1 MNSLFT
7 AGRNFLFFIVFAC
20 FALFETSCGV
30 FDKASSTSSQERAGL
45 VTAGEQAGSGLAVA
59 GFQLV
64 ATQALEQQCD
74 EGQSSACK
82 IAFALDPNYKIGKTQ
97 EEINAVLK
105 SMNSKL
111 DDINAKLNDI
121 VTLLDNLAAQLNIAV
136 ADLKMDSG
144 NVNAKPYL
152 LNIVNAYDY
161 FNTLDYTD
169 DKTVNTPLAVSSI
182 MTNSSSDKP
191 YQVPY
196 NLEMLHGLIVDDATG
211 TGLLQKMDDLIKS
224 KIDDIW
230 NTKHRP
236 PTDDEANNFYEL
248 MEQYFGYLLMQQ
260 AKGLVVVSA
269 SYKYL
274 DKFPDA
280 RISAQSP
287 TIKEELTIPT
297 FEAYQ
302 DVYNKRINDQIKT
315 FLKHVENYI
324 AYTADVE
331 KPGVDGYDIRSSDF
345 GGGLSTTKRA
355 DIKGWTSVVLKRAD
369 LTAAWARESLKTKV
383 IGTASSTPILL
394 AVRLLGE
401 PDRSKLFYSYSS
413 ALRDNLSQK
422 RFAIDKDF
430 FKLDSAQTE
439 DFRVLT
445 TRQSYMQFPVHL
457 DKTKGT
463 VERDGA
469 IKGANS
475 FIMNKYI
482 LTGSDGISTT
492 DGEIRPIT
500 VESWIGDVDGMK
512 TELVGPD
519 GNAPKAGGPAMYFG
533 HTTIVLKETAAR
545 LGIWSHGIPSEV
557 YAKTTNVD
565 HLKHS
570 AHAQDSF
577 PQSAQLSLSADPKR
591 SSKNEG
597 DPSGGAEWTEYYLN
611 GHAYYYEGL
620 EGNYYFE
627 GWGDVPEKNTWR
639 VGPILSGTSTHD
651 VQLPASNGS
660 YGMELYFTME
670 SGQQWVT
677 APLSTAK
684 GDVNMSVVSAHKWA
698 PKTSIRLFIEPR
710 IKCDWNTF
718 RSTSD
723 YGTSTFKG
731 TNTFELKSLV
741 LKVKG

>member
-7 AGRNFLFFIVFAC
+7 VGRNFLFFIVFAC
-20 FALFETSCGV
+20 IALFETSCGV

-59 GFQLV
+59 GFQFV

-82 IAFALDPNYKIGKTQ
+82 IVFALDPNYKIVKTQ

-105 SMNSKL
+105 SMDSKL

-144 NVNAKPYL
+144 NVSAKPYL
-152 LNIVNAYDY
+152 LNIVNAYE
-161 FNTLDYTD
+161 FFETLDYTD
-169 DKTVNTPLAVSSI
+169 DKNTVNTPLAVSSI
-182 MTNSSSDKP
+182 MTNDHSDTP
-191 YQVPY
+191 FGVPQS
-196 NLEMLHGLIVDDATG
+196 LLMLHGLIVDDATG

-236 PTDDEANNFYEL
+236 PTDEEANNFYEL

-280 RISAQSP
+280 RISPQSI
-287 TIKEELTIPT
+287 TIKEELNIPN

-331 KPGVDGYDIRSSDF
+331 KPG
-345 GGGLSTTKRA
+345 A

-383 IGTASSTPILL
+383 VGTASSTPILL
-394 AVRLLGE
+394 AVRVLGE

-413 ALRDNLSQK
+413 AIRDNLTQK

-430 FKLDSAQTE
+430 INSE

-445 TRQSYMQFPVHL
+445 TRQPYMQFPVHL

-500 VESWIGDVDGMK
+500 VESWIGDVGGMK
-512 TELVGPD
+512 MELVGPD

-557 YAKTTNVD
+557 YANTTNVD
-565 HLKHS
+565 NLKHS

-627 GWGDVPEKNTWR
+627 GWGDVPEKDTWR

-660 YGMELYFTME
+660 QSMELYFAME
-670 SGQQWVT
+670 SGQEWVT
-677 APLSTAK
+677 ASTAK

-698 PKTSIRLFIEPR
+698 PNTSIRLFIEPR

-731 TNTFELKSLV
+731 TNTFKLKSLV
-741 LKVKG
+741 LKVNE